1 MILRSIQRAE
11 NFFTKDQ
18 VWALEIQA
26 RRVYHPVAVARRQTF
41 QALLAMLLL
50 VFFSSGCAASLANG
64 GWAGSSVTRGLV
76 QLSPRSDELLLVV
89 SGSPL
94 RMQMSKDHAAQ
105 LDRLSGAFVAVRGPR
120 SKEQIIVRGFEIL
133 EAPDGLAPMIGRV
146 IVDQSGVMLEDQVSR
161 SRLALRG
168 VALVA
173 LKKEHAAKIWVTGS
187 IVGPQTLLVAHWGL
201 LIPAP

>member
-1 MILRSIQRAE
+1 
-11 NFFTKDQ
+11 
-18 VWALEIQA
+18 
-26 RRVYHPVAVARRQTF
+26 
-41 QALLAMLLL
+41 MLLL

-64 GWAGSSVTRGLV
+64 GWAGASVTRGLV
-76 QLSPRSDELLLVV
+76 QVSPRSHELLLVV
-89 SGSPL
+89 SGTSL

-105 LDRLSGAFVAVRGPR
+105 LDRLSGAFLAVRGPR
-120 SKEQIIVRGFEIL
+120 GKEEIVVRSFEIL
-133 EAPDGLAPMIGRV
+133 EAPDGLAPMVGRV

-168 VALVA
+168 AALID